1 MLERNLRG
9 GDVEKL
15 RTKKEVRKD
24 VKEQAEEIMYFEAS
38 MSNIDKATK
47 ALAERLESL
56 YYAGYN
62 DGMDYAVNNPDK
74 LGASY

>member
-1 MLERNLRG
+1 LLERNLRG

-24 VKEQAEEIMYFEAS
+24 VKDQAEQIMYFEAS
-38 MSNIDKATK
+38 MPNIDKATK

-56 YYAGYN
+56 YYAGYD

>member
-1 MLERNLRG
+1 LLERNLRG

-38 MSNIDKATK
+38 MPDIDKATK
-47 ALAERLESL
+47 MLAERLESL

>member
-15 RTKKEVRKD
+15 RTKKQVRKD

-47 ALAERLESL
+47 VLAERLESL
-56 YYAGYN
+56 YYAGYD

>member
-1 MLERNLRG
+1 LERNLRG

>member
-1 MLERNLRG
+1 M
-9 GDVEKL
+9 
-15 RTKKEVRKD
+15 RTKKQVRKD

-47 ALAERLESL
+47 VLAERLESL
-56 YYAGYN
+56 YYAGYD
-62 DGMDYAVNNPDK
+62 DGVDYAVNNPDK

>member
-1 MLERNLRG
+1 M
-9 GDVEKL
+9 

-47 ALAERLESL
+47 VLAERLESL

-62 DGMDYAVNNPDK
+62 DGVDYAVKHPDK

>member
-56 YYAGYN
+56 YYAGYD

>member
-1 MLERNLRG
+1 LLERNLRG

>member
-1 MLERNLRG
+1 M
-9 GDVEKL
+9 
-15 RTKKEVRKD
+15 RTKRQVRKD

-38 MSNIDKATK
+38 MSSIDKATK
-47 ALAERLESL
+47 VLAERLESL

-62 DGMDYAVNNPDK
+62 DGVDYAVNNPDK